1 MEEGGNTVAFID
13 CVGNTFEVLAK
24 YHFRRK
30 FRDIVKLL
38 RFEIA
43 GIELFLFWFVYI
55 SGKIYFF
62 KGILC
67 LSVDDVFLGFNIL
80 AVVGVYNGIRVIFVF
95 LIKVFAQRYK
105 LGLKIFFAFFRN
117 LLAAYVVKVIYAFF
131 DFVFIIS
138 VYFIYDEIVC
148 REDREHHIH
157 VMIMKCVSV
166 EIACNPDRSEFC
178 LNGN

>member
-1 MEEGGNTVAFID
+1 M
-13 CVGNTFEVLAK
+13 
-24 YHFRRK
+24 
-30 FRDIVKLL
+30 
-38 RFEIA
+38 
-43 GIELFLFWFVYI
+43 
-55 SGKIYFF
+55 
-62 KGILC
+62 
-67 LSVDDVFLGFNIL
+67 
-80 AVVGVYNGIRVIFVF
+80 F

-157 VMIMKCVSV
+157 VMIMKCVLV